1 MTTDDARK
9 KLCPFR
15 KRHVYTY
22 FERQGPPEIYFI
34 DEEFLA
40 CLAGDCMAWRWIT
53 EMVLDCACDVRPN
66 DDGIN
71 EIVPRPVISNTEGFC
86 GLVGKCDV

>member
-15 KRHVYTY
+15 KRHV
-22 FERQGPPEIYFI
+22 I

-40 CLAGDCMAWRWIT
+40 CLAGDCMAWRWST

-71 EIVPRPVISNTEGFC
+71 GLVPRPVRSDTEGFC
-86 GLVGKCDV
+86 GLVSKEE